1 MVKKFRVA
9 DLFCGA
15 GGFSRGFKDEGFEI
29 ALGIDNVEAVAE
41 SFRKNFPGAEVLVED
56 ISTLRSEEIRSI
68 AGDIDVIIGG
78 PPCEPFTG
86 ANPQRRSNP
95 LDRLYEDPIG
105 RLVLHYI
112 RIVGDLKP
120 KVFVMENVPA
130 LIDGPLH
137 EAIER
142 EFARVGYT
150 KVYYNVLRAEAYG
163 TPSHRLRLFISNVR
177 IRPLPLKRR
186 VTVIEAI
193 GDLPPPQSPHD
204 IPNHDYVPISP
215 RKQKRI
221 RKLKWGEALIRY
233 AGANGKIL
241 YNYVRLHPYKL
252 APTVMGSSRFIHP
265 FEDRLLTVREQA
277 RLMGFP
283 DDHVF
288 LGGRDLQFDQV
299 GEAVPPPLARVIA
312 REVKNFL
319 ERTPA

>member
-1 MVKKFRVA
+1 MFRVV

-15 GGFSRGFKDEGFEI
+15 GGFSRGFKDEGFQVV
-29 ALGIDNVEAVAE
+29 LGIDNVEAIAE
-41 SFRKNFPGAEVLVED
+41 SFRRNFPDAEVLVED
-56 ISTLRSEEIRSI
+56 ISSLRSEEIYSI
-68 AGDIDVIIGG
+68 TGDIDVIIGG

-86 ANPQRRSNP
+86 ANPQRRPNP

-130 LIDGPLH
+130 LLEGPLR

-142 EFARVGYT
+142 ELARVGYLR
-150 KVYYNVLRAEAYG
+150 VYFNVLRAEDYG
-163 TPSHRLRLFISNVR
+163 TPSHRLRLFISNIR

-186 VTVIEAI
+186 ITVIEAI
-193 GDLPPPQSPHD
+193 GDLPPPQVPHG

-221 RKLKWGEALIRY
+221 GKLRWGEALIRY
-233 AGANGKIL
+233 SGADGKVL
-241 YNYVRLHPYKL
+241 FNYVRLHPYKL
-252 APTVMGSSRFIHP
+252 APTVMGSSRFVHP

-312 REVKNFL
+312 REVRNFL
-319 ERTPA
+319 ERSCSA